1 MGVCRLDRSRKA
13 LLAASMHTIH
23 YAAILT
29 LTVFSL
35 GCRQTANPNM
45 PLAPINPLGG
55 PTRVP
60 PPATGSYATPGG
72 YYQGQAA
79 NTGGTTLGDLSQFA
93 QSSTAAALPA
103 GGAIAAPNFSSTA
116 PSGFDGNATYAGDS
130 AYVGNSA
137 DAGNPPGYGVVAASG
152 WSSSNPGAAQ
162 VGNATNDVSGAF
174 RSVQPVAH
182 LGASSQPQRSDFVT
196 LDTPRIPNRARQA
209 IDAAA
214 GDLRPSLRGMEVVDL
229 SRGSSLRPAE
239 QPQLEPLN
247 ERREFPST
255 TRAVADAADAEALS
269 WRTPFR

>member
-1 MGVCRLDRSRKA
+1 
-13 LLAASMHTIH
+13 MHTIH

-29 LTVFSL
+29 LAVFSM

-93 QSSTAAALPA
+93 ENSTVTALPA
-103 GGAIAAPNFSSTA
+103 SGMNAAPHFSSATN
-116 PSGFDGNATYAGDS
+116 SG
-130 AYVGNSA
+130 YVGNSTYA
-137 DAGNPPGYGVVAASG
+137 SDSAYTGDSAGAGNRPGYGVVAAAG
-152 WSSSNPGAAQ
+152 WSSSNPGAAR
-162 VGNATNDVSGAF
+162 VNVSSNDGSGAF

-182 LGASSQPQRSDFVT
+182 MGESGQSQRSDFVT
-196 LDTPRIPNRARQA
+196 LVTPRIPDTARQA

-214 GDLRPSLRGMEVVDL
+214 GDMRPILRGMEVVDL
-229 SRGSSLRPAE
+229 SRSSALRPAE
-239 QPQLEPLN
+239 QPQLASPHAT
-247 ERREFPST
+247 RDIPST
-255 TRAVADAADAEALS
+255 TPAVADATDAEALP